1 MTREELIKTFNM
13 IKYPIF
19 NNGYEQY
26 KLDNIR
32 AMEQNIENAKFDQMI
47 NEGGIEKSNRLFVE
61 KAFDSA
67 KSVDN
72 KNIFRQVPF

>member
-32 AMEQNIENAKFDQMI
+32 AMEQTLKTQNSTK
-47 NEGGIEKSNRLFVE
+47 
-61 KAFDSA
+61 
-67 KSVDN
+67 
-72 KNIFRQVPF
+72 